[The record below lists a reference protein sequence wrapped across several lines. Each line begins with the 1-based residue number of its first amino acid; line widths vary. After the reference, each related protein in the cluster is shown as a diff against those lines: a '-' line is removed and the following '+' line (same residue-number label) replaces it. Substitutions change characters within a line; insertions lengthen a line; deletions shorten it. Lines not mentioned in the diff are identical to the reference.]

1 MEVKQIYELVN
12 DVTKEVLGES
22 PILNEDLSNVVDI
35 GTAIF
40 DNRSFDNY
48 VRSLVDHIGKVVFV
62 IRKYRGRA
70 PSVLM
75 DGWTYGSILEKISS
89 EMPVAVETEDWEL
102 TDNTSYD
109 PNVFHKPVASAK
121 FFNSRT
127 TFEIDASI
135 TEMQVREAFSNAG
148 QLNSFISMIFNEVD
162 KAMTV
167 KTDALI
173 MRTINNFIAE
183 TIHNNNDATAVNLL
197 AMYNT
202 EFGTKLTADK
212 AIKTPEFIRYASYVM
227 GVYVDRLSTMS
238 RLFNIEGKARFT
250 PNDVLHFVT
259 LSDFSRAAD
268 VYLQSDV
275 YHNELTKIPSS
286 ETVSYW
292 QGSGETYDFADIS
305 RVNVKTASGNTVNAT
320 GILAVMFDRDALGV
334 NCFERRVRTN
344 YNAKAEFTNYFYKQ
358 DAQYFND
365 FSENFVVFYIA

>member
-40 DNRSFDNY
+40 DNRAFDNY

-109 PNVFHKPVASAK
+109 PNVFHKPVASSK

>member
-1 MEVKQIYELVN
+1 MEVKQIYSLVN

-40 DNRSFDNY
+40 DNRAFDNY

-62 IRKYRGRA
+62 LRSYKGRA

-75 DGWTYGSILEKISS
+75 DGWTYGSILEKISAD
-89 EMPVAVETEDWEL
+89 MPEAVETEDWEL
-102 TDNTSYD
+102 TDKVSYD
-109 PNVFHKPVASAK
+109 PNIFHKPKVSAK

-127 TFEIDASI
+127 TFEVDASI
-135 TEMQVREAFSNAG
+135 TEMQVREAFSSAG
-148 QLNSFISMIFNEVD
+148 QLNSFISMIFNEID
-162 KAMTV
+162 KSMTV
-167 KTDALI
+167 KTDALV
-173 MRTINNFIAE
+173 MRTINNFIGE
-183 TIHNNNDATAVNLL
+183 TLNDNNNARAVNLL
-197 AMYNT
+197 SMYNT
-202 EFGTKLTADK
+202 EFGTTLTADK
-212 AIKTPEFIRYASYVM
+212 AIKTPEFIRYASYIM
-227 GVYVDRLSTMS
+227 GIYVDRLSTMS
-238 RLFNIEGKARFT
+238 KLFNIEGKARFT
-250 PNDVLHFVT
+250 PNDMLHFVT

-275 YHNELTKIPSS
+275 YHNELTRIPSS

-292 QGSGETYDFADIS
+292 QGSGEAYDFNDIS
-305 RVNVKTASGNTVNAT
+305 AINIKTASGATVNKS

-334 NCFERRVRTN
+334 NCFDKRVRTN